1 MKFKFSKYQANGND
15 FIIFKNF
22 SKEFPKK
29 HNLIKKLCSSRFGI
43 GADGVIFIEN
53 CKESDFKMVYYNSDG
68 RLGSL
73 CGNGARCS
81 AKFAFDENIISK
93 QTKFMAYDG
102 LHHCKIDKNLVH
114 LSMNDIDNIRTIG
127 DDIVIDSGSPHYV
140 KIVQNIKK
148 TDVFKNGKKIRNSKF
163 FNTLVISVI
172 LASALYA
179 GVSSYDIPSD
189 YIYLLEF
196 FDYGITIFFTIEIL
210 IRIVAEKSLVKF
222 FKDGWNVF
230 DFIIVTISLV
240 PVGGTESVFVARLL
254 RIIRILRIVTVVPAF
269 RHIIEALIKTIP
281 RVGFIALLM
290 FIFIYIW
297 GAIGTLIFGEL
308 EADRWGNIGVAMLT
322 LMQVATYD
330 DWGAIMGDVI
340 GVYPMSWIYFVSF
353 IIINAVV
360 LLNMVIGV
368 IVDVMTIEAKQTL
381 LASDNTEENTN

>member
-1 MKFKFSKYQANGND
+1 MNGFVD
-15 FIIFKNF
+15 FF
-22 SKEFPKK
+22 
-29 HNLIKKLCSSRFGI
+29 L
-43 GADGVIFIEN
+43 
-53 CKESDFKMVYYNSDG
+53 
-68 RLGSL
+68 
-73 CGNGARCS
+73 
-81 AKFAFDENIISK
+81 
-93 QTKFMAYDG
+93 
-102 LHHCKIDKNLVH
+102 
-114 LSMNDIDNIRTIG
+114 
-127 DDIVIDSGSPHYV
+127 
-140 KIVQNIKK
+140 
-148 TDVFKNGKKIRNSKF
+148 KIRNSKF

-297 GAIGTLIFGEL
+297 GAIGTRIFGEL